1 MIDKIV
7 EYIENSFLKD
17 LLKEDS
23 ITDISYNGE
32 TVYYKDNLKGR
43 LKSDLS
49 ITKNEAYSFIRQ
61 IANLTDSLFS
71 YTNPILDVSVGR
83 YRINA
88 THSSISRKN
97 REKTTTFSI
106 RIGYEKLRIKDND
119 GFINPLAYKLI
130 NFALK
135 SNNSIVISGK
145 TGTGKTEFQKYL
157 LSKLPPFSRIITID
171 NINELETDYF
181 VKDIDSLTW
190 LNRVSEN
197 SKVDIDALIKNAL
210 RSTPDWLI
218 VGEARG
224 KEMLTLLSSVMSG
237 HPTITTLHSKRSEFT
252 YKRMAR
258 MAMIGNESLIY
269 EETLSDIYDHFKL
282 IVHLNS
288 YYDFEK
294 KMYVRYVDEIGTNCN
309 SVYKKLYVYPNE
321 FDEIND
327 SFKKDF
333 ELNELEYNSYN
344 DEVRRT
350 KTCQNIWYIAYFV

>member
-1 MIDKIV
+1 MINKVV

-17 LLKEDS
+17 LLKEES
-23 ITDISYNGE
+23 ITDISFNGE

-43 LKSDLS
+43 LKSDLTIS
-49 ITKNEAYSFIRQ
+49 KSDAYSFIRQ

-71 YTNPILDVSVGR
+71 YTNPILDVSVGK

-106 RIGYEKLRIKDND
+106 RIGYEKLRIQDND
-119 GFINPLAYKLI
+119 GFINPLAFKLLS
-130 NFALK
+130 FALK

-181 VKDIDSLTW
+181 IKDIDSLTW
-190 LNRVSEN
+190 LNSSSVEAN
-197 SKVDIDALIKNAL
+197 VDIDSLIKNAL

-224 KEMLTLLSSVMSG
+224 KEMLTLLNSVMSG
-237 HPTITTLHSKRSEFT
+237 HPTITTLHAKRSEFT
-252 YKRMAR
+252 YRRMAR
-258 MAMIGNESLIY
+258 MAMIGNDSLIY
-269 EETLSDIYDHFKL
+269 EETLSDIYDHFKI

-288 YYDFEK
+288 YYDYRNK
-294 KMYVRYVDEIGTNCN
+294 SYVRYVDEIGTNIDN
-309 SVYKKLYVYPNE
+309 QYKSLYVYPNNFE
-321 FDEIND
+321 YIDE
-327 SFKKDF
+327 SFKRDF
-333 ELNELEYNSYN
+333 ELNDLDFSSYN
-344 DEVRRT
+344 DEVRRV
-350 KTCQNIWYIAYFV
+350 KECRNI

>member
-1 MIDKIV
+1 MTDKIV
-7 EYIENSFLKD
+7 EYIENSFLRD

-23 ITDISYNGE
+23 ITDISFNGE
-32 TVYYKDNLKGR
+32 VIYYKDNLKGR
-43 LKSDLS
+43 IKSDLIIS
-49 ITKNEAYSFIRQ
+49 KSDAYSFIRQ
-61 IANLTDSLFS
+61 IANLTDSPFS
-71 YTNPILDVSVGR
+71 YTVPILDVSVGK

-106 RIGYEKLRIKDND
+106 RIGYEKLRIQDND
-119 GFINPLAYKLI
+119 GFIHPLALRLLESAI
-130 NFALK
+130 K
-135 SNNSIVISGK
+135 SSNSIVISGK

-157 LSKLPPFSRIITID
+157 LSKLPPFSRVITID

-190 LNRVSEN
+190 LNRSNET
-197 SKVDIDALIKNAL
+197 STADIEMLIKNAL

-224 KEMLTLLSSVMSG
+224 KEMLTLLNSVMSG
-237 HPTITTLHSKRSEFT
+237 HPTITTLHAKRSEFT

-269 EETLSDIYDHFKL
+269 EETLSDIYDHFKI

-288 YYDFEK
+288 YYDYMK
-294 KMYVRYVDEIGTNCN
+294 KSYVRYVDEIGTNYEN
-309 SVYKKLYVYPNE
+309 EYKKIYTYPNVFEPINENLKRDLELSDLE
-321 FDEIND
+321 FA
-327 SFKKDF
+327 
-333 ELNELEYNSYN
+333 SYN
-344 DEVRRT
+344 DEVKRLNECR
-350 KTCQNIWYIAYFV
+350 NI